1 MKSTGPQRS
10 DHGVLVQPP
19 CQGSI
24 FTTKTSHTIPRTR
37 NEVIQDQKSRN
48 APAKCIIKTRCLRMP
63 YFAWCWHSGPE
74 PIARLWNAKHDTAPW
89 STIWVKRLTRN
100 LAFFSLSHAT
110 LFIDHCTYF
119 RIKYKLQVAVFPYI
133 VSIKEWLQLK
143 RFFHQRNS
151 LWCVRSK
158 MQEFLEDFINSL
170 QLDPTKHPAAQRF
183 SALGSKND
191 TPRVQKL
198 KVSKLLWNTVS
209 THHTFSH
216 LSCLFDPTQHT
227 VSKQL
232 HLARRKN
239 RNSCKAPDTWARPC
253 KIATVFEGSPYSF
266 QKTEK
271 VNVSQNQL
279 DFASVAFVPRVP
291 YISITLHF
299 KSDSERK
306 WWKIM

>member
-1 MKSTGPQRS
+1 MTPGLLSNSSFYTNPIRLGMKSTGPQRS

-100 LAFFSLSHAT
+100 LALFSLSHAT

-143 RFFHQRNS
+143 FFPPEKFS
-151 LWCVRSK
+151 VVRS
-158 MQEFLEDFINSL
+158 
-170 QLDPTKHPAAQRF
+170 
-183 SALGSKND
+183 
-191 TPRVQKL
+191 
-198 KVSKLLWNTVS
+198 
-209 THHTFSH
+209 
-216 LSCLFDPTQHT
+216 
-227 VSKQL
+227 
-232 HLARRKN
+232 
-239 RNSCKAPDTWARPC
+239 
-253 KIATVFEGSPYSF
+253 F
-266 QKTEK
+266 Q
-271 VNVSQNQL
+271 
-279 DFASVAFVPRVP
+279 DARVP
-291 YISITLHF
+291 GRLH
-299 KSDSERK
+299 
-306 WWKIM
+306 